1 MLRPRLGLSDLA
13 ARAVRRLA
21 TAPGFRRLTRVEPLL
36 RLSFALRAS
45 LVRERLQFA
54 RNELRRKPVTGVY
67 RLRESGVAVA
77 IRHHTGDVLVLDE
90 IFSQREYEPPDAVRP
105 ALDALSS
112 PAVVDLGANIGLFG
126 AWVLGRYP
134 DATIVAVEA
143 DPANAA
149 VHRQAIEA
157 NRLGGRWSLI
167 EGFAGTQ
174 AGVVRFAAGEHA
186 TSHAAATGTMD
197 VAAVDVFPDLAS
209 AELVKIDVEGAE
221 WDLLA
226 DPRFA
231 ALRPK
236 LVVLEYHADGC
247 SDPDPR
253 EAAVRALHSAGLEVV
268 DAGRKPQF
276 GAGLLWGL
284 PAEDAAPQHDADR
297 VAQDP

>member
-1 MLRPRLGLSDLA
+1 LSDLA

-21 TAPGFRRLTRVEPLL
+21 TAPGFRRLTRFEPLL
-36 RLSFALRAS
+36 RLSFAVRAS
-45 LVRERLQFA
+45 LVRERLQFV

-90 IFSQREYEPPDAVRP
+90 IFSQREYEPPEAVRP
-105 ALDALSS
+105 ALDALSA

-134 DATIVAVEA
+134 DASIVAVEA

-157 NRLGGRWSLI
+157 NPHGGRWRLI

-186 TSHAAATGTMD
+186 TSHVASTGTID
-197 VAAVDVFPDLAS
+197 VAAVDVFPDLVS
-209 AELVKIDVEGAE
+209 ADLVKIDVEGAE

-236 LVVLEYHADGC
+236 ALVLEYHADG
-247 SDPDPR
+247 SPDPDPK
-253 EAAVRALHSAGLEVV
+253 EAAVRALRSAGLEVV
-268 DAGRKPQF
+268 EAGSKPEF

-284 PAEDAAPQHDADR
+284 PPADAAPEHDANC
-297 VAQDP
+297 VTQDP